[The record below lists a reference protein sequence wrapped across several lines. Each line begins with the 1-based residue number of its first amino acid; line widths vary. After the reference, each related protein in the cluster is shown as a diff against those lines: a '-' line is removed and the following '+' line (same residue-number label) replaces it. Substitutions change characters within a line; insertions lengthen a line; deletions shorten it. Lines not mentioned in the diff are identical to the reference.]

1 MTLYVIFGAPDPEAQ
16 AARELC
22 ESCRVSYGQAVSF
35 LTSRDVSAADAY
47 EAENWRSQFG
57 LPLRAGSRV
66 LLFECDGDGLRKHF
80 PAGCYAVRLDHHR
93 PLDRGWGKPP
103 AEFWPA
109 SSLGQLVAE
118 LARDGLL
125 KGEGPEAGDL
135 KPGTS
140 VWDAPSATWRVAT
153 RQRTWWTVPTDYVL
167 AAAADHCLAAAY
179 RGECPGVEPDQ
190 LMAWR
195 IKSRAEFQ
203 GRPVEALMA
212 DVERARE
219 ALRQAPKIDLG
230 GELVADLRG
239 QVVPEL
245 PEAAAREGVAFLATP
260 PVRAGERRKV
270 VLQCAGPAALTAW
283 RPWAIAQGLVDLY
296 GGDASRGF
304 AGGYIPD
311 GQTGKTQA

>member
-1 MTLYVIFGAPDPEAQ
+1 MKLFVVFGARDPESE
-16 AARELC
+16 AAKELC
-22 ESCRVSYGQAVSF
+22 EACGVPYGQAVSF
-35 LTSRDVSAADAY
+35 LTRRDVTPSDAY
-47 EAENWRSQFG
+47 DSDGWVSHGAARLG
-57 LPLRAGSRV
+57 PGSRV
-66 LLFECDGDGLRKHF
+66 LLFECDGAGLLSKL
-80 PAGCYAVRLDHHR
+80 PPGCHVSRLDHHR
-93 PLDRGWGKPP
+93 PGDRGWNRAPS
-103 AEFWPA
+103 EFWPA
-109 SSLGQLVAE
+109 SSLGQLAAE
-118 LARDGLL
+118 LASEGSL
-125 KGEGPEAGDL
+125 KGEGPDAGES

-140 VWDAPSATWRVAT
+140 IWDAQSGTWRVAT
-153 RQRTWWTVPTDYVL
+153 RQGTWWTVPTDCVL

-179 RGECPGVEPDQ
+179 RGECPGADPDA

-219 ALRQAPKIDLG
+219 ALREAPKIALG

-260 PVRAGERRKV
+260 PVKAGERKKV
-270 VLQCAGPAALTAW
+270 VLQCAGPAALAEWRAWATAN
-283 RPWAIAQGLVDLY
+283 GLVDLY
-296 GGDASRGF
+296 GGDPGRGF

-311 GQTGKTQA
+311 